1 MRNFDVGLLD
11 SKALWIS
18 VSKEHTA
25 AITADS
31 MFLGNFG
38 TVSVYL
44 QVHVP
49 GRPTSASSP
58 L

>member
-1 MRNFDVGLLD
+1 MRSFDVGLPD

-25 AITADS
+25 DS
-31 MFLGNFG
+31 MFLGNVG